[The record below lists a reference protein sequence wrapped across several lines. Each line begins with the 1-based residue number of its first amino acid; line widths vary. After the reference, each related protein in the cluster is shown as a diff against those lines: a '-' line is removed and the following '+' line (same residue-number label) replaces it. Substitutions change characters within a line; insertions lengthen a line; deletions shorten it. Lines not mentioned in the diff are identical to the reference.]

1 MGNRLDGKVCVITG
15 AAQGI
20 GQGCALEMAAQGGR
34 IVVSDRNVAG
44 GEETVRQIVK
54 LGGEAIFVACDMRSR
69 DDLEALMK
77 AAAIHFGGIELLF
90 NNAGT
95 HDTDLTP
102 HTAVHELPDE
112 VWDMVCE
119 VNLRSIWYGVRAAL
133 PYLRQ

>member
-1 MGNRLDGKVCVITG
+1 
-15 AAQGI
+15 
-20 GQGCALEMAAQGGR
+20 
-34 IVVSDRNVAG
+34 
-44 GEETVRQIVK
+44 
-54 LGGEAIFVACDMRSR
+54 MRSR
-69 DDLEALMK
+69 DDLEASMK
-77 AAAIHFGGIELLF
+77 AAASHFGGIDLLF

-133 PYLRQ
+133 PYLRHSKGASIINPASIASYLAMPVSPAYNAPTRQSVG